1 MEVWGPLLLLLQVHF
16 VVGLWCAQVQ
26 SLPLAHLGPP
36 YAEWFEPTNPAV
48 QPHKEPSINPHTS
61 VLKTEIAVRGTSS
74 IFVKAE
80 KCQIL
85 KPNCF
90 STTSCLTVVMLSPS
104 SYTHDYTI
112 LFSPFQ
118 IASLKDFRKIC
129 TSFLCFSWRQRAS
142 VRFNSCCSIRL
153 KCGKVFLIQ

>member
-1 MEVWGPLLLLLQVHF
+1 MMCSSAIASSCSPWPSIRWMIWTH
-16 VVGLWCAQVQ
+16 
-26 SLPLAHLGPP
+26 
-36 YAEWFEPTNPAV
+36 NPAV

-118 IASLKDFRKIC
+118 IASLKDLRKKC